1 MLYSLGFILG
11 VVSLALWF
19 FYQRSERASLM
30 RSFFFGALGLYV
42 IGWLMA
48 DATVSYKFLMLSR
61 DLLSLGVLAGVF
73 RFLSKYPTLFKVGM
87 AVVIAGWFV
96 WGGGVLRNTFPQQ
109 QEMEFNADIPL
120 ADEGELLVEVKPGK
134 AFQEM
139 KEVIEKYDL
148 KYQKA
153 FLPKYANETDLDDYY
168 LVNIPDDF
176 EKDIQEIE
184 SAIMATGLV
193 DWIEENEIIQI
204 DPQRTST
211 EISAQRDYKVNDPD
225 VSKLWG
231 FDKMEVDNLYKLL
244 SKSGIVPQRKA
255 RIAILDTGVDGKH
268 EDLTDNYLSLNP
280 SYDDDPVGHGT
291 HCAGIA
297 GAVTNNGIGIA
308 SFAPT
313 GDFVEITSI
322 KVLGPTGGGTQQS
335 IIKGI
340 IAAVDNNAD
349 VLSLSLGGPSTRF
362 RQRAYEQAVE
372 YAEQQNA
379 IVVVAAGNSSRNAKD
394 YAPANTKG
402 VIAVSAVDENLDKA
416 KFSNTVD
423 DLKMGVAAPGV
434 QIYSTTPNN
443 NYTSFN
449 GTSMATP
456 YVSGLIGLMKS
467 LNPDL
472 NTRQVYE
479 IIRKTG
485 INTNTTRTTG
495 KFIQPA
501 AAIEDLM
508 D

>member
-1 MLYSLGFILG
+1 MLYSLGFIIG
-11 VVSLALWF
+11 VISLALWF
-19 FYQRSERASLM
+19 FYKRSEKGSLM
-30 RSFFFGALGLYV
+30 RSFFVGALGVYLL
-42 IGWLMA
+42 GWLMA
-48 DATVSYKFLMLSR
+48 DATISFKFLMLSR
-61 DLLSLGVLAGVF
+61 DLLAMGVLAGLF
-73 RFLSKYPTLFKVGM
+73 KFLARYPTLFK
-87 AVVIAGWFV
+87 AGLAIVLAAWFFW
-96 WGGGVLRNTFPQQ
+96 WGGVMRNTFPQQ
-109 QEMEFNADIPL
+109 AQIEINSDIPL
-120 ADEGELLVEVKPGK
+120 ADNGELLVEVKPGK
-134 AFQEM
+134 AFKEM
-139 KEVIEKYDL
+139 ESVIEAYDL
-148 KYQKA
+148 QFEKA
-153 FLPKYANETDLDDYY
+153 FMPKYGSDTDLDDYY
-168 LVNIPDDF
+168 LVNIPDAF
-176 EKDIQEIE
+176 EEDIIAIE
-184 SAIMATGLV
+184 EAIMATGLV
-193 DWIEENEIIQI
+193 DWIEENEVVQLN
-204 DPQRTST
+204 PQRTSVDLT
-211 EISAQRDYKVNDPD
+211 AQRDYEINDPD

-231 FDKMEVDNLYKLL
+231 FDKMKVDELYTALQ
-244 SKSGIVPQRKA
+244 KSGIVPQRKA
-255 RIAILDTGVDGKH
+255 RLAILDTGVDGKH
-268 EDLTDNYLSLNP
+268 EDLQANYLSLNP

-313 GDFVEITSI
+313 SDFVEITSV

-340 IAAVDNNAD
+340 IEAVDNNAD

-362 RQRAYEQAVE
+362 RQRAYEQAID
-372 YAEQQNA
+372 YANQRNA

-402 VIAVSAVDENLDKA
+402 VIAVSAIDEEMNKA
-416 KFSNTVD
+416 GFSNTVE

-467 LNPDL
+467 INPDL
-472 NTRQVYE
+472 NTRQVFD
-479 IIRKTG
+479 IIRNTG
-485 INTNTTRTTG
+485 INTNNTRKTG

-501 AAIEDLM
+501 AAIEDLI